1 MFRCYFFLITFSFRR
16 PTMGIN
22 VDGVPWFYVPSS
34 SLSSHAVTSASM
46 GLAAFSSTVRLSLSS
61 SLVCYVLGVAVPWHL
76 PACCAPPRLTLGR
89 APSAALESVLF
100 FLLTWDVL
108 DPEGLLWLMP
118 GLWRVKGSGS
128 GVNMKEDETAVGGGI
143 TNTILIP
150 IIDLLKLNTAVAK
163 LRPGLLAECGIS
175 VSPMTLFILV

>member
-1 MFRCYFFLITFSFRR
+1 M
-16 PTMGIN
+16 
-22 VDGVPWFYVPSS
+22 
-34 SLSSHAVTSASM
+34 
-46 GLAAFSSTVRLSLSS
+46 
-61 SLVCYVLGVAVPWHL
+61 
-76 PACCAPPRLTLGR
+76 
-89 APSAALESVLF
+89 
-100 FLLTWDVL
+100 
-108 DPEGLLWLMP
+108 
-118 GLWRVKGSGS
+118 KGSGS